1 MPPSSGDATPRM
13 MVLGLVIQQPDTAAG
28 VARRLAEQFS
38 SARFPRSSA
47 HKNLPNLAHRGYLR
61 LVEKGAEPSLDRYEA
76 TQEGIE
82 HLRGWLRGS
91 TLPPTLRDALQGK
104 LEFLGLED
112 LVALV
117 QTVREEEKAYSYAC
131 DIAHAR
137 VLQEQRSRR
146 RSGATKMDWHIRLRG
161 IQSKDEAT
169 LWSMMSQRLERLLGE
184 LQELLEEV
192 SATPMVDD
200 D

>member
-28 VARRLAEQFS
+28 VARRLAEQFA

-47 HKNLPNLAHRGYLR
+47 HKNLPNLAQRGYLH

-76 TQEGIE
+76 TQAGIE
-82 HLRGWLRGS
+82 HLRGWLRSS
-91 TLPPTLRDALQGK
+91 TLPATLRDALQGK
-104 LEFLGLED
+104 LEFLRLED

-117 QTVREEEKAYSYAC
+117 RAIREEEKAYSYAC

-146 RSGATKMDWHIRLRG
+146 RSGGEAVDWRLRLRR

-184 LQELLEEV
+184 LEELLEEV
-192 SATPMVDD
+192 STNPALGGD
-200 D
+200 